1 MTSRILTI
9 AIGALLVACSG
20 ANAAHGDSG
29 YKVAVQLPEED
40 NEMLAFLVNYDTN
53 AKIDSV
59 MVDNNVAMFT
69 GSVAEP
75 VVARV
80 IVDGQRRGTFILEN
94 CEMEI
99 GGEKAAS
106 SPLNDVLNNFYK
118 QVDSLSSESNTL
130 ANDSA
135 GIARM
140 KELQARYTALSD
152 SLMNA
157 NSDNLIGYLLFIDS
171 AWELSLTQL
180 KAELKKYP
188 SLKKYTRVQNL
199 LKSAEAKEMTTPG
212 HKFIDFTITND
223 TVSQS
228 LSDYVGKGKPVL
240 VDFWASWCGPCIR
253 ETQVIKKI
261 LQEFGPQGLEV
272 LGVAVW
278 DEPQNTLKAIDQHN
292 LPWPQIINAQSVPTE
307 LYGIPAIPCLIL
319 FSSDGTIISRDAR
332 GDELVEII
340 RQTLSGAKPT
350 E

>member
-9 AIGALLVACSG
+9 ATGLLMAACSG
-20 ANAAHGDSG
+20 ANAAQGDAG
-29 YKVAVQLPEED
+29 YKVKVQLPEED

-59 MVDNNVAMFT
+59 MVEDNVAVFT
-69 GSVAEP
+69 GTVAEP

-94 CEMEI
+94 TEMEI
-99 GGEKAAS
+99 GRDKEAS
-106 SPLNDVLNNFYK
+106 SPLNDALNDFYH
-118 QVDSLSSESNTL
+118 QVDSLSSEAKTL

-135 GIARM
+135 GIAKM
-140 KELQARYTALSD
+140 NELQQRYTALSD
-152 SLMNA
+152 SVMKA
-157 NSDNLIGYLLFIDS
+157 NGDNLVGYLLFIDS
-171 AWELSLTQL
+171 AWELSLDQL
-180 KAELKKYP
+180 KAELEKRP
-188 SLKKYTRVQNL
+188 ALKKYTRVQNL

-261 LQEFGPQGLEV
+261 LKEFGPQGLEV

-278 DEPQNTLKAIDQHN
+278 DEPQNTLRAIEQHQ
-292 LPWPQIINAQSVPTE
+292 LQWPQIINAQSVPTD

-319 FSSDGTIISRDAR
+319 FGPDGTIISRDAR

-340 RQTLSGAKPT
+340 RQNLSGATPT